1 MSFDE
6 EWAQHKQ
13 AASEQQSS
21 HMRLNQLPADGSGPT
36 GPTGSTPDLA
46 TAPAAKKKAANT
58 IETKL
63 EPGTKQAADAA
74 DESTRKAITEFSDWD
89 TGAGLKKA
97 HAHWDTQ
104 VKRLMGRLSSEKSS
118 LRNTS
123 TLFNNQDIS
132 TGQDFGPLRSKV
144 SGI

>member
-1 MSFDE
+1 MSFDQ
-6 EWAQHKQ
+6 EWAQQKQ
-13 AASEQQSS
+13 AVTEQQSS
-21 HMRLNQLPADGSGPT
+21 HTRLNQLPADGSGPT

-46 TAPAAKKKAANT
+46 TAPAAKKKAANA

-63 EPGTKQAADAA
+63 EPGTKSAADAA

-104 VKRLMGRLSSEKSS
+104 VKRLMARLSSEKSS

-123 TLFNNQDIS
+123 ILFNNQDIS